1 MANDPES
8 EAMLLRLNE
17 AGLQRFP
24 AEALSGDTPQ
34 IRMGGLLQQAHTIDR
49 DLLAE
54 RSQDLESENT
64 QDLQQAYSHSEEYD
78 YDAVG

>member
-1 MANDPES
+1 M
-8 EAMLLRLNE
+8 
-17 AGLQRFP
+17 
-24 AEALSGDTPQ
+24 SGDTPQ